1 VSSGTVGTPLCGG
14 PDRRHHRG
22 MRSTSV
28 VLADDHPIYREGLA
42 AAIHERPELSL
53 VAECDD
59 GDAAVEAVR
68 KHHPDVALLDVRMRR
83 LDGVDA
89 LTRLGG
95 ARSRTRVVFL
105 SAFGEGEVVAR
116 ALAAGAAGFL
126 SKESERED
134 ICDALLAAADGQIV
148 LSPRLQTEVI
158 RELRRPSPDPVHLG
172 EREQDVMRL
181 TARGHSAPEIAAELG
196 IAPSTVKTHLKRV
209 YGKLGVAD
217 RAAMVAEAM
226 RCGLLS

>member
-1 VSSGTVGTPLCGG
+1 
-14 PDRRHHRG
+14 
-22 MRSTSV
+22 MRSTRV
-28 VLADDHPIYREGLA
+28 VVADDHPIYREGLA
-42 AAIHERPELSL
+42 AAIRERPELVL

-59 GDAAVEAVR
+59 GDEAVEAVR
-68 KHHPDVALLDVRMRR
+68 EHRPDVALLDVRMRR

-95 ARSRTRVVFL
+95 ARSQTRIVFL

-126 SKESERED
+126 SKESDRAD
-134 ICDALLAAADGQIV
+134 ICDALVAAAGGQIV
-148 LSPRLQTEVI
+148 LSPGLQTEVL
-158 RELRRPSPDPVHLG
+158 RELRRPSPEPIHLS
-172 EREQDVMRL
+172 EREHDVMRL
-181 TARGHSAPEIAAELG
+181 TARGHSGPEIASRLG

-209 YGKLGVAD
+209 YAKLGVAD